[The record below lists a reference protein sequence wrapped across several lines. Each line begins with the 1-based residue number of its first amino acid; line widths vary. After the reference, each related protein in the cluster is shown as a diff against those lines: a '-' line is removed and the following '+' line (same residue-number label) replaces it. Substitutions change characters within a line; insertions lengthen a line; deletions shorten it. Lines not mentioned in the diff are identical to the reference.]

1 MAIAIFYLANN
12 FSPFFPYNR
21 DDDIHVSAPDNTL
34 AWMKTKDY
42 FNSYR

>member
-21 DDDIHVSAPDNTL
+21 DDDISAPDNTS

-42 FNSYR
+42 FNSSR